1 MDRPMPQLAQPSPT
15 VQPQVTPH
23 LPRLLRP
30 ERIAAAI
37 VSDAPFRHLIGD
49 GLIDPAFEAPLERD
63 FPDPH
68 KSGFFPVQ
76 DLSCGPA
83 FRALI
88 DELHGAAFIARI
100 GNALGVDL
108 SVHPQLIV
116 ARRWSAKGDGRAHTD
131 GADKVATALIY
142 LNRRWE
148 TDAGALRYLEGPDL
162 AGSGTAP
169 IPARF
174 GVFTAFVRSETSWH
188 GHPPFEGER
197 RVVQVFWL
205 TDAEA
210 LARKTK
216 RHARTAFWKRFSR
229 RI

>member
-1 MDRPMPQLAQPSPT
+1 MPRFAQLSSAVKPAPRL
-15 VQPQVTPH
+15 PQV
-23 LPRLLRP
+23 LRLD
-30 ERIAAAI
+30 RIEAAAI
-37 VSDAPFRHLIGD
+37 SQVPFRHLIGD
-49 GLIDPAFEAPLERD
+49 GLIDPALEASLERD

-68 KSGFFPVQ
+68 KSGFFPVH
-76 DLSCGPA
+76 DHSCGPCYD
-83 FRALI
+83 ALI
-88 DELHGAAFIARI
+88 DELYGAAFIERI
-100 GNALGVDL
+100 GHALGVDL
-108 SVHPQLIV
+108 SSRPQLIV
-116 ARRWSAKGDGRAHTD
+116 ARRWSARSDGRAHTD

-142 LNRRWE
+142 FNRRWE
-148 TDAGALRYLEGPDL
+148 TEAGALRYLEGPDL
-162 AGSGTAP
+162 AGPGTAP

-216 RHARTAFWKRFSR
+216 RHARTAFWKRFSP

>member
-1 MDRPMPQLAQPSPT
+1 MQPKPAPPPLRALRLDR
-15 VQPQVTPH
+15 
-23 LPRLLRP
+23 
-30 ERIAAAI
+30 IDAAA
-37 VSDAPFRHLIGD
+37 VSETPFRHLVGD
-49 GLIDPAFEAPLERD
+49 DLIDPALQQALERD
-63 FPDPH
+63 FPDPR

-76 DLSCGPA
+76 DLTFGPS
-83 FRALI
+83 FQALI
-88 DELHGAAFIARI
+88 DDLHGAAFIERI
-100 GNALGVDL
+100 GGRLGLDL
-108 SVHPQLIV
+108 TIHPQLIV
-116 ARRWSAKGDGRAHTD
+116 ARRWSARGDGRAHTD

-142 LNRRWE
+142 FNRRWE
-148 TDAGALRYLEGPDL
+148 TEAGALRYLEGPDL
-162 AGSGTAP
+162 AGPGTAP

-188 GHPPFEGER
+188 GHPPFKGER

>member
-1 MDRPMPQLAQPSPT
+1 MPQLAHPDPAPQPRT
-15 VQPQVTPH
+15 ATRQPRM
-23 LPRLLRP
+23 LRL
-30 ERIAAAI
+30 ERIEAAA
-37 VSDAPFRHLIGD
+37 VSDRPFRHLVGD
-49 GLIDPAFEAPLERD
+49 GLIDPALQAPLERD

-76 DLSCGPA
+76 DLNGGPS
-83 FRALI
+83 FQALI
-88 DELHGAAFIARI
+88 DELHCAGFIKPI
-100 GNALGVDL
+100 GRALGLDL
-108 SVHPQLIV
+108 SSHPQLIV
-116 ARRWSAKGDGRAHTD
+116 ARRWSARGDGRAHTD

-142 LNRRWE
+142 LNRHWD

-162 AGSGTAP
+162 AGPGTAP
-169 IPARF
+169 IPARS

-205 TDAEA
+205 TDEDA
-210 LARKTK
+210 LARKTR

-229 RI
+229 PV